1 MTAVASRNLI
11 IYLCGQG
18 LSNVGTFSQQVA
30 LALLVL
36 DVTGSGVALGAA
48 VSTQAVP
55 YLLLSPWA
63 GPLLDRIPLRR
74 LMPAVAAVGAL
85 QALILAALAVTDS
98 ITLPWVIGLAFV
110 LGCVQ
115 VFERPAVQAF
125 LGELVPPE
133 SIPKAVSLASSVQA
147 FGRLGGPALA
157 AVLYAWHGPGLV
169 FVVNAVSYLLVVVAL
184 FLLQTD
190 ALYPR
195 ERRRG
200 PQGRLIVA
208 IRYAWHA
215 PALWPMLLGNAIVG
229 LFAFNFGNFFATMSA
244 LTFQQPSL
252 YGIGASLNGTAAV
265 LAGLFLARYLR
276 TPTERTVGISCI
288 ALGGALTWIALAPT
302 PLFYLVGM
310 PFFGFAVVAYGAT
323 AQSLVQ
329 QLSPRE
335 MVGRMMSLY
344 TLGSMGTTPLGA
356 LIVGFASD
364 YASPRVAVGFGAVS
378 AVLVGLMLV
387 VRWRLGRGLDVLYS
401 SGS

>member
-1 MTAVASRNLI
+1 MSAVANRNLI

-18 LSNVGTFSQQVA
+18 LSNVGTFSQQIA

-36 DVTGSGVALGAA
+36 DVTGSGLALGAA
-48 VSTQAVP
+48 VSTQAIP
-55 YLLLSPWA
+55 YLLLSAWA
-63 GPLLDRIPLRR
+63 GPILDRVPLWR
-74 LMPAVAAVGAL
+74 LMPAVAVVGAL
-85 QALILAALAVTDS
+85 QALVLAALAVTNN

-115 VFERPAVQAF
+115 VFERPGTQAF
-125 LGELVPPE
+125 LSELVPPA

-157 AVLYAWHGPGLV
+157 AVLYTWRGPELV
-169 FVVNAVSYLLVVVAL
+169 FVVNAVSYLLVVVAM
-184 FLLQTD
+184 LLLRTD

-200 PQGRLIVA
+200 RQGSLIVA
-208 IRYAWHA
+208 IRYAWQA
-215 PALWPMLLGNAIVG
+215 PALWPLLLGNAIVG
-229 LFAFNFGNFFATMSA
+229 LFAFNFGNYFATMST

-252 YGIGASLNGTAAV
+252 YGIGASINGTAAV
-265 LAGLFLARYLR
+265 LSGLFLARYLQ
-276 TPTERTVGISCI
+276 TPTGRTVGIACM
-288 ALGGALTWIALAPT
+288 ALGGVLTWIALAPT

-310 PFFGFAVVAYGAT
+310 PFFGFAVVAYTAM

-344 TLGSMGTTPLGA
+344 TLGSMGTTPIGA
-356 LIVGFASD
+356 LIVGLASD
-364 YASPRVAVGFGAVS
+364 YASPRVAVGLGAAS

-387 VRWRLGRGLDVLYS
+387 VRWQVDRGLDARQPS
-401 SGS
+401 A

>member
-36 DVTGSGVALGAA
+36 DVTGSGIALGAA

-74 LMPAVAAVGAL
+74 LMPAVAVVGAL

-184 FLLQTD
+184 FLLRTD

-208 IRYAWHA
+208 IRYAWRA

-252 YGIGASLNGTAAV
+252 YGIGASLNGMAAV

-310 PFFGFAVVAYGAT
+310 PFFGFAVVA
-323 AQSLVQ
+323 
-329 QLSPRE
+329 
-335 MVGRMMSLY
+335 
-344 TLGSMGTTPLGA
+344 
-356 LIVGFASD
+356 
-364 YASPRVAVGFGAVS
+364 
-378 AVLVGLMLV
+378 
-387 VRWRLGRGLDVLYS
+387 
-401 SGS
+401 

>member
-1 MTAVASRNLI
+1 MTAVANRNLI
-11 IYLCGQG
+11 IYLGGQG
-18 LSNVGTFSQQVA
+18 LSNVGTFSQQIA

-36 DVTGSGVALGAA
+36 DVTGSGLALGAA

-55 YLLLSPWA
+55 YLVLSPWA
-63 GPLLDRIPLRR
+63 GPLLDRVPLRR
-74 LMPAVAAVGAL
+74 LMPAVAVVGAL
-85 QALILAALAVTDS
+85 QAVLLAALAVTDS

-115 VFERPAVQAF
+115 VFERPAVLAF

-157 AVLYAWHGPGLV
+157 ALLYAWHGPGLV

-184 FLLQTD
+184 YLLRTD

-200 PQGRLIVA
+200 QQGRLIVA
-208 IRYAWHA
+208 IRYAWNA
-215 PALWPMLLGNAIVG
+215 PALWPLLLGNAIVG
-229 LFAFNFGNFFATMSA
+229 LFAFNFGNFFATMST

-265 LAGLFLARYLR
+265 LAGLVLARYLR
-276 TPTERTVGISCI
+276 TPTGRTVGISCM
-288 ALGGALTWIALAPT
+288 ALGGVLTWIALAPT
-302 PLFYLVGM
+302 PLLYLVGM
-310 PFFGFAVVAYGAT
+310 PFFGFAVVAYGAM

-356 LIVGFASD
+356 LIVGLASD
-364 YASPRVAVGFGAVS
+364 YASPRVAVGLGAVS
-378 AVLVGLMLV
+378 AVLVGLLLV
-387 VRWRLGRGLDVLYS
+387 MRWHLDRAPDARP
-401 SGS
+401 GH